1 MRKVQSKEDEDMITE
16 YDAVK
21 RQLQVEREQRL
32 RNLLKRVEELPLSLQ
47 LSIQGEINSLAND
60 PSQFVRSL

>member
-1 MRKVQSKEDEDMITE
+1 MITE

-21 RQLQVEREQRL
+21 RKLQVEREQRL

-47 LSIQGEINSLAND
+47 LSIQGELNSLAND